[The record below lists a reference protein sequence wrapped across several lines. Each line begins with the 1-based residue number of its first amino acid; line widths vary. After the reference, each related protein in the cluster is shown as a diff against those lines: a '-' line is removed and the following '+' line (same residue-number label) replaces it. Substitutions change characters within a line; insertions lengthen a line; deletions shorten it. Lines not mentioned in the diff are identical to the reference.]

1 MFDVKTATTTPPL
14 SGRKGPPNKYPF
26 EALWP
31 GQYFTVPRADTMKV
45 RGTLAY
51 WGSKLGARYSTRTVG
66 LELHVYCVEREGAR
80 PDTTAGDKAQSETLA
95 DLLS

>member
-26 EALWP
+26 ETLWP
-31 GQYFTVPRADTMKV
+31 GQYFAVPRKDSMRV

-51 WGSKLGARYSTRTVG
+51 WGAKLGARYSTRTVG
-66 LELHVYCVEREGAR
+66 LELHVHCVERQGTPPAAAA
-80 PDTTAGDKAQSETLA
+80 PQTLA